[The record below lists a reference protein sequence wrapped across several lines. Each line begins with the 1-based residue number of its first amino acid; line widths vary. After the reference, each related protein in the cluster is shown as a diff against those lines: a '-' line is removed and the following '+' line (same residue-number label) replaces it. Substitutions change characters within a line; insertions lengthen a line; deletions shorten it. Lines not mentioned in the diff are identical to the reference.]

1 MAESSRRA
9 AKRTEKGG
17 QPNARFVVAAAE
29 ALPPDLTG
37 RVATV
42 TIAFPWG
49 SLLRGTLARDE
60 RVAAGIAAVLA
71 PDAEL
76 AALLAPAKRDVLR
89 DLPTV
94 TALLQP
100 PCLDD
105 LRCRWAAY
113 GLELIE
119 ARLATLPEID
129 AAPSSW
135 ARRLRAGRDPE
146 RPVARL
152 VLRRPGGA
160 FQNGGA

>member
-1 MAESSRRA
+1 MSESSRRA
-9 AKRTEKGG
+9 AKRPEKGG
-17 QPNARFVVAAAE
+17 RPNARFLVAAAE
-29 ALPPDLTG
+29 ALPPELTG

-42 TIAFPWG
+42 RIAFPWG
-49 SLLRGTLARDE
+49 SVLRGMLARDD
-60 RVAAGIAAVLA
+60 RVAAGIASLLA

-76 AALLAPAKRDVLR
+76 AALLAPAERDVLR

-113 GLELIE
+113 GLELVE
-119 ARLATLPEID
+119 AREATVAEID
-129 AAPSSW
+129 AARSSW
-135 ARRLRAGRDPE
+135 AQRLRAGRDPD

-160 FQNGGA
+160 FQKGGA